1 MFSHMVLGPKITQ
14 MFSEYHEGAKQ
25 SEWSPSL
32 AYYQYI
38 FGHYASILGSE
49 MKLLLLINVH
59 VLSVE
64 NGPRGPVVVSALEP
78 THSPHPHLLSI
89 DAHRS
94 RHARCSPYLGN
105 FQDNE

>member
-1 MFSHMVLGPKITQ
+1 MVLGPKITQ

-38 FGHYASILGSE
+38 VGHYASILGSE

-64 NGPRGPVVVSALEP
+64 NGPRDQGLKRPRDQETKGPRGPVAESALEP
-78 THSPHPHLLSI
+78 TLSSHPHPPPPVKY
-89 DAHRS
+89 
-94 RHARCSPYLGN
+94 RCT
-105 FQDNE
+105 QI